1 MGINKIGLEKST
13 IPNKVKGLIFERRK
27 DHPDTNLPK
36 IPSAQDWKDMT
47 DEEKQ
52 AVKDLLIANG
62 LTPDIVLRA
71 HWPKTPEHHGKPNIW
86 RKR

>member
-1 MGINKIGLEKST
+1 MGIDKLPSKIRA
-13 IPNKVKGLIFERRK
+13 LILERRK
-27 DHPDTNLPK
+27 DNPDTNLPK

-52 AVKDLLIANG
+52 AIKDLLVAGG
-62 LTPDIVLRA
+62 LSPDIVLRA

>member
-1 MGINKIGLEKST
+1 MGIDKLPFKIRA
-13 IPNKVKGLIFERRK
+13 LILERRK
-27 DHPDTNLPK
+27 DNPDTNLPK

-52 AVKDLLIANG
+52 AIKDLLIANG

-71 HWPKTPEHHGKPNIW
+71 HWPKTPEHHGKPIIW